1 MLEALLMQIDLSS
14 NTNIIMTGV
23 ATFLIGLAIERAIS
37 YVRKRHD
44 SLMKNS
50 YDLNTLFDNYTNL
63 KKSTEEMLNNQY
75 EAKMV
80 AKELIA
86 KMDMMMGETK
96 DTKKAYS
103 KILEVLYRHDTQIR
117 VMANNRNLNTDVL
130 DSMRIFEDEEERKD

>member
-1 MLEALLMQIDLSS
+1 MQIDLSS

>member
-1 MLEALLMQIDLSS
+1 
-14 NTNIIMTGV
+14 MTGV